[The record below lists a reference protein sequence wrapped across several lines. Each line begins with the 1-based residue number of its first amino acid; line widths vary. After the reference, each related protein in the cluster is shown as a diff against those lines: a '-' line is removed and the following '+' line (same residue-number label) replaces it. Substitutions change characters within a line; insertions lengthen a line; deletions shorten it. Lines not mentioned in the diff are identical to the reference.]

1 MDKGHGVN
9 IENLN
14 TDISTDIKFGKEP
27 YTVLMLI
34 SDLKKDL
41 QSITN
46 SIISDKKL
54 SKYLSQNE
62 KLITY
67 IKKNNKRNS
76 RFQISLQEL
85 SKYKANLKTRLKEKS
100 LSAIK
105 IIEKY
110 KRLNILKKRPDKIFN
125 FHPNFKLYYF
135 KNINTKEKAYWL
147 GFIFADGSIGYKRG
161 GRGKKSINLRFRF
174 GLDVKDIESVNTVDC
189 FAKTLRIEP
198 KYINIKSNGLY
209 GFEITCDILVN
220 HLIDHGLLIG
230 KKKTYNIELPI
241 LNSREL
247 LLAFLLGFFDGDGK
261 RGSSRITSSS
271 IKFLNQI
278 KSKFNLPYTIYHE
291 PEKTAW
297 SLHLG
302 AELFNQMLDNYKKSM
317 PKKRVRLVTPKEL
330 KGRNTKIIITIDI
343 IEEIQKLVSIVPI
356 KELCAYYGISSS
368 RLGQIC
374 RENNI
379 IIPPRGYWIKN
390 KKIGIS
396 PLFIEGL

>member
-1 MDKGHGVN
+1 MDKVYGVS
-9 IENLN
+9 IEKLN
-14 TDISTDIKFGKEP
+14 TDNSKNSKFSEEP

-34 SDLKKDL
+34 NDLKKYL
-41 QSITN
+41 HSITN

-54 SKYLSQNE
+54 SKFLSQNE

-67 IKKNNKRNS
+67 IKKNNNRNP

-85 SKYKANLKTRLKEKS
+85 SEYKFNLRTRLKEKS
-100 LSAIK
+100 LSAINL
-105 IIEKY
+105 IELY
-110 KRLNILKKRPDKIFN
+110 KRLNNLKKSPHKIYN

-161 GRGKKSINLRFRF
+161 GRGNKSINLRFRF
-174 GLDVKDIESVNTVDC
+174 GLDAKDIDSVNAVDC
-189 FAKTLRIEP
+189 LAKTLGIEP

-209 GFEITCDILVN
+209 GFEITSDILVN
-220 HLIDHGLLIG
+220 HLIEHSLLIG
-230 KKKTYNIELPI
+230 KKKTYNIELPM
-241 LNSREL
+241 LSSREL

-261 RGSSRITSSS
+261 RGSTRITSSS
-271 IKFLNQI
+271 FKFLDQI
-278 KSKFNLPYTIYHE
+278 KIKFNLPYTIYHE
-291 PEKTAW
+291 PGKNAW

-317 PKKRVRLVTPKEL
+317 PRKRVRLVTPKEL
-330 KGRNTKIIITIDI
+330 KERNTKIMITTEVL
-343 IEEIQKLVSIVPI
+343 EEIQNLVLRIPI
-356 KELCAYYGISSS
+356 KELCVYYGISSS

-374 RENNI
+374 RENDI
-379 IIPPRGYWIKN
+379 IIPPRGYWVKN

-396 PLFIEGL
+396 PLYMEGI